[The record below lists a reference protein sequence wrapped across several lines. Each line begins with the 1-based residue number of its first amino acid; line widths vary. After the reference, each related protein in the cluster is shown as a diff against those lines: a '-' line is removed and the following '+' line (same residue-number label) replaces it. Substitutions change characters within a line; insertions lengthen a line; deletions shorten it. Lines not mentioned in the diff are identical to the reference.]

1 MNYLITKF
9 NDTFKDKKA
18 YFFMV
23 LIMFCLGIS
32 FGLYTV
38 KYMGASDRNDLTNYF
53 SSFTNNIG
61 NEPID
66 HVKLLFEVIKKNII
80 LIIPIF
86 VLGFT
91 FFGAP
96 IILILDLLKGYTLG
110 YTFSFMVTSFEGKG
124 LGLALVS
131 IIPQNIVYIPCFI
144 ALSVI
149 GLSMSTE
156 KFKIKYFKHSNIKTL
171 FLNDFLNN
179 LFIIIILLSIGIL
192 IETYISPSLIKFV
205 AKKFYL
211 S

>member
-1 MNYLITKF
+1 MNYIITKF

-18 YFFMV
+18 YFFVV

-53 SSFTNNIG
+53 FSFTNNVE
-61 NEPID
+61 NESID
-66 HVKLLFEVIKKNII
+66 YGRLLFEVVKKNII
-80 LIIPIF
+80 IIIPIF
-86 VLGFT
+86 VLGLT

-96 IILILDLLKGYTLG
+96 IILILDLVKGYTLG
-110 YTFSFMVTSFEGKG
+110 YTFSFVVTTFEGKG

-131 IIPQNIVYIPCFI
+131 IIPQNILYIPCFI

-149 GLSMSTE
+149 SLSMSTE
-156 KFKIKYFKHSNIKTL
+156 KFKNKYFKNGNIKSV
-171 FLNDFLNN
+171 FFADFLNK
-179 LFIIIILLSIGIL
+179 LVMIIILLSIGIL
-192 IETYISPSLIKFV
+192 VETYISPSLIKFV

-211 S
+211 

>member
-1 MNYLITKF
+1 MNYIITKF

-18 YFFMV
+18 YFFIV

-53 SSFTNNIG
+53 FSFTNNVE
-61 NEPID
+61 NESID
-66 HVKLLFEVIKKNII
+66 YGRLLFEVIKKNII
-80 LIIPIF
+80 IIIPIF
-86 VLGFT
+86 VLGLT

-96 IILILDLLKGYTLG
+96 IILILDLVKGYTLG
-110 YTFSFMVTSFEGKG
+110 YTFSFVVTTFEGKG

-131 IIPQNIVYIPCFI
+131 IIPQNILYIPCFI

-149 GLSMSTE
+149 SLSMSTE
-156 KFKIKYFKHSNIKTL
+156 KFKNKYFKNGNIKSV
-171 FLNDFLNN
+171 FFADFLNK
-179 LFIIIILLSIGIL
+179 LVMIIILLSIGIL
-192 IETYISPSLIKFV
+192 VETYISPSLIKFV

-211 S
+211 

>member
-18 YFFMV
+18 YFFIV

-38 KYMGASDRNDLTNYF
+38 KYMGASDRNDLNNYF
-53 SSFTNNIG
+53 FSFTNNVG

-66 HVKLLFEVIKKNII
+66 YGRLLFEVIKKNII
-80 LIIPIF
+80 IIIPIF
-86 VLGFT
+86 ILGFT

-110 YTFSFMVTSFEGKG
+110 YTFSFMVTTFEGKG

-149 GLSMSTE
+149 SLSMSTE
-156 KFKIKYFKHSNIKTL
+156 KLKNKYFKHGNIK
-171 FLNDFLNN
+171 N
-179 LFIIIILLSIGIL
+179 LFICDLLNKLVIIIVLLSIGVL
-192 IETYISPSLIKFV
+192 VETYISPSLIKFV

-211 S
+211 

>member
-1 MNYLITKF
+1 MNYIITKF

-18 YFFMV
+18 YFFIV

-53 SSFTNNIG
+53 FSFTNNVE
-61 NEPID
+61 NESID
-66 HVKLLFEVIKKNII
+66 YGRLLFEVIKKNII
-80 LIIPIF
+80 IIIPIF
-86 VLGFT
+86 VLGLT

-96 IILILDLLKGYTLG
+96 IILILDLVKGYTLG
-110 YTFSFMVTSFEGKG
+110 YTFSFVVTTFEGKG

-131 IIPQNIVYIPCFI
+131 IIPQNILYIPCFI

-149 GLSMSTE
+149 SLSMSTE
-156 KFKIKYFKHSNIKTL
+156 KFKNRYFKTGNIKSL
-171 FLNDFLNN
+171 FFTDFLNK
-179 LFIIIILLSIGIL
+179 LVMIIVLLSIGIL
-192 IETYISPSLIKFV
+192 VETYISPSLIKFV

-211 S
+211 

>member
-18 YFFMV
+18 YFFIV

-53 SSFTNNIG
+53 SSFTNNVG
-61 NEPID
+61 NEPIYYG
-66 HVKLLFEVIKKNII
+66 KLLFEVIKKNII
-80 LIIPIF
+80 IIIPIF
-86 VLGFT
+86 ILGFT

-110 YTFSFMVTSFEGKG
+110 YTFSFMVTTFEGKG

-149 GLSMSTE
+149 SLSMSTE
-156 KFKIKYFKHSNIKTL
+156 KFKIKYFKYSKIKTL
-171 FLNDFLNN
+171 FLGDFLNK
-179 LFIIIILLSIGIL
+179 LVIIVILLSMGIL
-192 IETYISPSLIKFV
+192 IETYISPALIKFV

-211 S
+211 

>member
-1 MNYLITKF
+1 MNYIITKF

-18 YFFMV
+18 YFFIV

-53 SSFTNNIG
+53 FSFTNNVG
-61 NEPID
+61 NESID
-66 HVKLLFEVIKKNII
+66 YGRLLFEVIKKNII
-80 LIIPIF
+80 IIIPIF
-86 VLGFT
+86 VLGLT

-96 IILILDLLKGYTLG
+96 IILILDLVKGYTLG
-110 YTFSFMVTSFEGKG
+110 YTFSFVVTTFEGKG

-131 IIPQNIVYIPCFI
+131 IIPQNILYIPCFI

-149 GLSMSTE
+149 SLSMSTE
-156 KFKIKYFKHSNIKTL
+156 KFKNKYFKNGNIKSI
-171 FLNDFLNN
+171 FFADFINKLVM
-179 LFIIIILLSIGIL
+179 IIILLSIGIL
-192 IETYISPSLIKFV
+192 VETYISPSLIKFV

-211 S
+211 

>member
-1 MNYLITKF
+1 MNYLLTKL

-18 YFFMV
+18 YFFIV

-38 KYMGASDRNDLTNYF
+38 KYMGTSDRSDLTNYF
-53 SSFTNNIG
+53 FSFTNYIG
-61 NEPID
+61 NEPINYG
-66 HVKLLFEVIKKNII
+66 KLLFEVIKKNT
-80 LIIPIF
+80 LIIVPIF
-86 VLGFT
+86 ILGLT

-96 IILILDLLKGYTLG
+96 IILILDLLKGFTLG
-110 YTFSFMVTSFEGKG
+110 YTFSFMVTTFEGRG

-131 IIPQNIVYIPCFI
+131 TIPQNIIYIPCFI

-149 GLSMSTE
+149 SLSMSTE
-156 KFKIKYFKHSNIKTL
+156 KFKEKYFKHGKIKDA
-171 FLNDFLNN
+171 FFGGVLNKL
-179 LFIIIILLSIGIL
+179 IIIITLFAIGIF

-211 S
+211 

>member
-1 MNYLITKF
+1 MNYLLTKL

-18 YFFMV
+18 YFFIV

-53 SSFTNNIG
+53 FSFTNNVG
-61 NEPID
+61 NESINYGR
-66 HVKLLFEVIKKNII
+66 LLLEVIKKNMVI
-80 LIIPIF
+80 LIPIF
-86 VLGFT
+86 ILGLT

-96 IILILDLLKGYTLG
+96 IILILDLLKGFTLG
-110 YTFSFMVTSFEGKG
+110 YTFSFMVTTFEGKG

-131 IIPQNIVYIPCFI
+131 IIPQNIIYIPCFI

-149 GLSMSTE
+149 SLSMSTE
-156 KFKIKYFKHSNIKTL
+156 KFKTRYFKYGNTKIS
-171 FLNDFLNN
+171 FFGDVLNKLV
-179 LFIIIILLSIGIL
+179 IIIILFSIGIL

-205 AKKFYL
+205 AGKFYL
-211 S
+211 